1 MIKISEILDKML
13 IEFKDSGVDNTEFI
27 MSEANVLKLSEE
39 LGVPDSL
46 VIDYKGMIVTAME
59 GCDEFKIYLR

>member
-1 MIKISEILDKML
+1 MIKITEILDKML
-13 IEFKDSGVDNTEFI
+13 IEFQGSDNSEFI
-27 MSEANVLKLSEE
+27 MSEANVIKLSEE

-46 VIDYKGMIVTAME
+46 VIDYKGMVVTAMV

>member
-1 MIKISEILDKML
+1 MIKITEILDKML
-13 IEFKDSGVDNTEFI
+13 IEFKESDNTEFL
-27 MSEANVLKLSEE
+27 MSEANVMKLSAE
-39 LGVPDSL
+39 LGVPDSV

>member
-1 MIKISEILDKML
+1 MIKITEILDKML
-13 IEFKDSGVDNTEFI
+13 IEFKESDNTEFL
-27 MSEANVLKLSEE
+27 MSESNVIKLSKE

-46 VIDYKGMIVTAME
+46 VIDYKGMVVTAME

>member
-1 MIKISEILDKML
+1 MIKITEILDKML
-13 IEFKDSGVDNTEFI
+13 IEFKDSDNSELI
-27 MSEANVLKLSEE
+27 MSEANVIKLSEE

-46 VIDYKGMIVTAME
+46 VIDYKGMVVTAME

>member
-13 IEFKDSGVDNTEFI
+13 IEFKESDNTEFL
-27 MSEANVLKLSEE
+27 MSEANVIKLSEE

-46 VIDYKGMIVTAME
+46 VIDYKGMVVTAME

>member
-1 MIKISEILDKML
+1 ML
-13 IEFKDSGVDNTEFI
+13 IEFQGSDNSEFI
-27 MSEANVLKLSEE
+27 MSEANVIKLYEE

-46 VIDYKGMIVTAME
+46 VIDYKGMVVTAME

>member
-13 IEFKDSGVDNTEFI
+13 IEFKDSPNTEFL
-27 MSEANVLKLSEE
+27 MSEANVLKLSAE
-39 LGVPDSL
+39 LGVPDSV
-46 VIDYKGMIVTAME
+46 VIDYKGMVVTAME

>member
-13 IEFKDSGVDNTEFI
+13 IEFKDSGADNTEFI

-46 VIDYKGMIVTAME
+46 VIDYKGMVVTAME

>member
-1 MIKISEILDKML
+1 MVKISEILDKML
-13 IEFKDSGVDNTEFI
+13 IEFKDSDNSEFI
-27 MSEANVLKLSEE
+27 MSEGNVKKLSEE
-39 LGVPDSL
+39 MGVPDSV

>member
-1 MIKISEILDKML
+1 MIKITEILDKML
-13 IEFKDSGVDNTEFI
+13 IEFKESENTEFL
-27 MSEANVLKLSEE
+27 MSEANVMKLSAE
-39 LGVPDSL
+39 LGVPDSV

>member
-1 MIKISEILDKML
+1 MIKITEILDKML
-13 IEFKDSGVDNTEFI
+13 IEFKKSDNTEFL
-27 MSEANVLKLSEE
+27 MSEANVMKLSEE
-39 LGVPDSL
+39 LGVPDSV

>member
-39 LGVPDSL
+39 LGVPNSL
-46 VIDYKGMIVTAME
+46 VIDYKGMVVTAME
-59 GCDEFKIYLR
+59 GCDEYKIYLR

>member
-13 IEFKDSGVDNTEFI
+13 IEFKESNNTEFL

-46 VIDYKGMIVTAME
+46 VIDYKGMVVTAME
-59 GCDEFKIYLR
+59 GCDEYKIYLR

>member
-1 MIKISEILDKML
+1 MIKITDILDKML
-13 IEFKDSGVDNTEFI
+13 IEFKDSDNSEFI
-27 MSEANVLKLSEE
+27 MSEANVIKLSEE
-39 LGVPDSL
+39 LGVPDSV

>member
-13 IEFKDSGVDNTEFI
+13 LEFKESDNTEFL

>member
-1 MIKISEILDKML
+1 MINITEILDKML
-13 IEFKDSGVDNTEFI
+13 IEFKESDNTEFL
-27 MSEANVLKLSEE
+27 MSEANVMKLSEE
-39 LGVPDSL
+39 LGVPDSV

>member
-13 IEFKDSGVDNTEFI
+13 LEFKESDNTEFL
-27 MSEANVLKLSEE
+27 MSEANVIKLSEE
-39 LGVPDSL
+39 LGVPESI

>member
-13 IEFKDSGVDNTEFI
+13 IEFKESDNTEFL
-27 MSEANVLKLSEE
+27 MSEANVMKLSEE
-39 LGVPDSL
+39 LGVPDSV

>member
-13 IEFKDSGVDNTEFI
+13 IEFKESDNTEFL
-27 MSEANVLKLSEE
+27 MSEANVMKLSEE
-39 LGVPDSL
+39 LGVHDSV

>member
-1 MIKISEILDKML
+1 MIKITEILDKML
-13 IEFKDSGVDNTEFI
+13 IEFKESDNTEFL

>member
-1 MIKISEILDKML
+1 MIKITEILDKML
-13 IEFKDSGVDNTEFI
+13 IEFKESDNTEFL
-27 MSEANVLKLSEE
+27 MSEANVMKLSEE
-39 LGVPDSL
+39 LGVPDSV

>member
-13 IEFKDSGVDNTEFI
+13 IEFKESDNTEFL

-46 VIDYKGMIVTAME
+46 VIDYKGMVVTAME
-59 GCDEFKIYLR
+59 GCDEYKIYLR

>member
-1 MIKISEILDKML
+1 MLKISEILDKML
-13 IEFKDSGVDNTEFI
+13 IEFKESDNTEFI
-27 MSEANVLKLSEE
+27 MSENNVKKLSEE
-39 LGVPDSL
+39 IGVPDSV

>member
-1 MIKISEILDKML
+1 MIKITEILDKML
-13 IEFKDSGVDNTEFI
+13 IEFKESDNTEFL

-46 VIDYKGMIVTAME
+46 VIDYKGMVVTAME

>member
-13 IEFKDSGVDNTEFI
+13 IEFKESDNTEFI
-27 MSEANVLKLSEE
+27 MSENNVKKLSEE
-39 LGVPDSL
+39 MGVPDSV
-46 VIDYKGMIVTAME
+46 VIDYKGMIITAME

>member
-13 IEFKDSGVDNTEFI
+13 IEFKESDNTEFL

-46 VIDYKGMIVTAME
+46 VIDYKGMVVTAME